1 MRLFFIIILC
11 VFSLHYSFGDNV
23 INDAVLESKIETAYT
38 NIYAFHFTDA
48 LQNIAELKKNY
59 PDSPWPYIIASNYH
73 WWMYISGE
81 NGSKTVNLYYYNVQM
96 AEKFISSEKTPQN
109 TFCKLAVFSYFSRF
123 EMMQKDYFS
132 VLNRMKSYSVE
143 LLNSLGKED
152 EYSPYSLTSGLYY
165 YLIQSVYD
173 DYILLRPLLLV
184 FPKGDKEKG
193 IDLLKKTA
201 ANKKNLLST
210 EGKYFLAKIYADS
223 EKNYYAASYYMY
235 QLSKQYPDNY
245 LFLYYSRLYAS
256 YIKTNLIDQEKEVE
270 DMNPQLSA
278 KQLEYKR
285 FLLQSL

>member
-1 MRLFFIIILC
+1 MRLLFITVLC
-11 VFSLHYSFGDNV
+11 VFSLTYSFADN
-23 INDAVLESKIETAYT
+23 IFDDMVLESKIETAYT
-38 NIYAFHFTDA
+38 NIYALQFTDA

-73 WWMYISGE
+73 WWMYVSGE

-96 AEKFISSEKTPQN
+96 AEKYISSEKTPQN
-109 TFCKLAVFSYFSRF
+109 TFCKLAVFSYLSRF

-132 VLNRMKSYSVE
+132 VLNRMKSYSGE
-143 LLNSLGKED
+143 LLNSLGKE
-152 EYSPYSLTSGLYY
+152 EQYPPYSLTSGLYY
-165 YLIQSVYD
+165 YLIQSLHD
-173 DYILLRPLLLV
+173 DYILLRPLLLL

-223 EKNYYAASYYMY
+223 EKNYYAAFYYMY
-235 QLSKQYPDNY
+235 QLTKQYPKN
-245 LFLYYSRLYAS
+245 FIFAYYYQLYAS
-256 YIKTNLIDQEKEVE
+256 HIKKEIDVTTEEQE
-270 DMNPQLSA
+270 MNPQLTA